1 MMKRILFIAAFIVCF
16 AGIRAQEQQEM
27 EWHQM
32 PLDPAVKHGVLP
44 NGLNYFILHNEEPKD
59 KANFYIAQKV
69 GSELEDENQL
79 GLAHFLEHM
88 AFNGLEHFPGKKLLN
103 YLQSKG
109 IRFGYEINA
118 FTGLDRTVYRINGVN
133 TRDEALMDSVL
144 LALYDWSGS
153 ILLEEA
159 EIDDERGVIQGEY
172 VQTHDAQERMMEYM
186 LPRVYKEYQY
196 TRLPIGSMEVIKNF
210 TPQELRD
217 YYKKWYRPDLQGI
230 VVVGDFDADA
240 MEKKVIEL
248 FSKIPTPQN
257 AAERVYTPVSDNEEP
272 IYVAFND
279 PEMSSTSI
287 ATFFKYDPTPL
298 ENRNTIESF
307 LYDNL
312 ISTMVE
318 VMINNRLDEFA
329 KKADC
334 PYASAGVD
342 IGQFMVSK
350 TKGSFTVDV
359 TPKNG
364 VDLIDAYR
372 CAMGIVTQACKTGFM
387 GTEVQRVR
395 DDILSGL
402 EKRKNEKDKTNS
414 HALGQMIYDYFLN
427 NTPYPGPEM
436 KYNLAYQYLNSFP
449 EMIYNELA
457 KELIH
462 PDNVVILVTQPTA
475 EDMIIPEEKTVL
487 NALND
492 VINADY
498 EPYVDEVITEPLI
511 SKLPTPGKIKRET
524 ADIDFGTKTYILS
537 NGVKVIVKSTDFAN
551 DEILMTA
558 YKKGGKFSY
567 PSSEAANLDGKDM
580 ILDCSNIG
588 PFNNIRLQKYL
599 AGKHVGIN
607 YRTDALKT
615 VLSASSVKKDVTTMF
630 ELVYAA
636 FTDVTKNQEAF
647 DVEIS
652 QALAQFQ
659 NMESNP
665 MYKFQDQVYKILYP
679 TNPMLRVAS
688 TEQFKSINYDKAF
701 ELYKQ
706 SVSNAADYTFV
717 IVGNVDEN
725 SLKPLLT
732 QYIAT
737 LPSKGKADAAP
748 KIVTPMEMPSGK
760 IEKTFDITS
769 TSPSVYVWDNVHQAN
784 IPYNNY
790 NDICFS
796 IFRNVLESTFTA
808 TIREEMGATYS
819 TQVITE
825 FTYGIPYWSVSW
837 IAVTNEDQQQALR
850 ERAIK
855 EFKDLVANGASAE
868 YFNRA
873 KEAMLSQYDSNVRT
887 NRYWLQNLWN
897 LECGY
902 NMITDRRRDIEDI
915 TLENFNNFIKNV
927 YDGQN
932 FIEIVGFA
940 K

>member
-1 MMKRILFIAAFIVCF
+1 MMKRFLFIAAFFLCF
-16 AGIRAQEQQEM
+16 IGMKAQEM
-27 EWHQM
+27 EMHPM

-44 NGLNYFILHNEEPKD
+44 NGLTYFVLHNEEPKD

-88 AFNGLEHFPGKKLLN
+88 AFNGLEHFPGKLMLD

-144 LALYDWSGS
+144 LMLYDWSGS

-186 LPRVYKEYQY
+186 LPKVYQEYQY

-230 VVVGDFDADA
+230 VVVGDFDADV
-240 MEKKVIEL
+240 MEKKVIDL

-287 ATFFKYDPTPL
+287 ATFFKFDPTPL
-298 ENRNTIESF
+298 EQRNTFESF
-307 LYDNL
+307 AYDNL
-312 ISTMVE
+312 LPTMVQ

-329 KKADC
+329 NKPEC
-334 PYASAGVD
+334 PYANAGVN

-364 VDLIDAYR
+364 VDIVEAYR

-414 HALGQMIYDYFLN
+414 HTLGQMIYDYFLN

-436 KYNLAYQYLNSFP
+436 KYELASQILNSMP

-462 PDNVVILVTQPTA
+462 PDNVVILVTQPTT
-475 EDMIIPEEKTVL
+475 EGMIVPEEKTVL

-511 SKLPTPGKIKRET
+511 SKLPKPGKIKKET
-524 ADIDFGTKTYILS
+524 SDVANGTKTYILS
-537 NGVKVIVKSTDFAN
+537 NGVKVIVKPTDFAN
-551 DEILMTA
+551 DEILLSA

-567 PSSEAANLDGKDM
+567 PASEAANMDGKDM
-580 ILDCSNIG
+580 VLDCAYIG
-588 PFNNIRLQKYL
+588 PFNNTRLQKYL
-599 AGKHVGIN
+599 AGKHVGIS
-607 YRTDALKT
+607 YSTSGLT
-615 VLSASSVKKDVTTMF
+615 TSMSASSVKKDITTMF
-630 ELVYAA
+630 ELIYAA
-636 FTDVTKNQEAF
+636 FTDVRKDQEAF
-647 DVEIS
+647 DVLIS
-652 QALAQFQ
+652 QSLAQFQ

-665 MYKFQDQVYKILYP
+665 TYKFQEQVYKILYP
-679 TNPMLRVAS
+679 DNPMLRVMS
-688 TEQFKSINYDKAF
+688 TEAIKSINYDKSF
-701 ELYKQ
+701 DLYRQ
-706 SVSNAADYTFV
+706 SVSNAADYTFI

-725 SLKPLLT
+725 TLKPLLN

-737 LPSKGKADAAP
+737 LPSKGKASPAP
-748 KIVTPMEMPSGK
+748 AIITPMEMPNGK
-760 IEKTFDITS
+760 VEKTFDIS
-769 TSPSVYVWDNVHQAN
+769 ATSPSVFVWDNVHQAN

-796 IFRNVLESTFTA
+796 ILENVLESTFTA

-819 TQVITE
+819 TQVMAQ
-825 FTYGIPYWSVSW
+825 FAYGIPYWSIDW
-837 IAVTNEDQQQALR
+837 IAVTNEEQQQALR

-873 KEAMLSQYDSNVRT
+873 KEAMLTLYDSNVRT
-887 NRYWLQNLWN
+887 NRYWLRNLWT

-902 NMITDRRRDIEDI
+902 DMISDRKQTIQDI
-915 TLENFNNFIKNV
+915 TLEKFNDFIKNV
-927 YDGQN
+927 YDGKN